1 MGFSAKGYGD
11 ILLIRIEVCHPR
23 VIYMQVEG
31 CVFLDILIESELL
44 EEDIYVCQ
52 NR

>member
-1 MGFSAKGYGD
+1 MGFNAKGCGD
-11 ILLIRIEVCHPR
+11 ILLWRIGVLHPR

-31 CVFLDILIESELL
+31 YVFLDILIESELL